1 MPSIFGHPVNWS
13 PNEQDHS
20 VDLTAQF
27 GLIHQFKRHIGKSYV
42 SAWHFSVEKWFLFFR
57 KSTDISFRKESV
69 RSMPRSKPRSRGGR
83 ITWERD
89 LDGSLQRL
97 DSPALQEDGDLLVYN
112 IDTVNAGALARHA
125 VDQIILPP
133 PDLEFTQQANVIFD
147 FERIERDQML
157 DPVLSF
163 LGLRDIEN
171 MAEKHLADVD
181 ELNKDPGK
189 SWDLRK
195 RYFLVVLW

>member
-1 MPSIFGHPVNWS
+1 
-13 PNEQDHS
+13 
-20 VDLTAQF
+20 
-27 GLIHQFKRHIGKSYV
+27 
-42 SAWHFSVEKWFLFFR
+42 
-57 KSTDISFRKESV
+57 
-69 RSMPRSKPRSRGGR
+69 MPRSKPRSRGGR

-195 RYFLVVLW
+195 RYFLVVL